1 MKPHDLKPAPGATTA
16 RTRVGRGI
24 GSGKGGTTGRGTKG
38 TRARGG
44 VKAFFEG
51 GQMPLARRIP
61 QLKGF
66 KPPRPHLF
74 EPVSLAAIAAVEGSE
89 VGPDEMRASGA
100 IRRKGKKPIK
110 VLADGELDRAVTVRA
125 HAFSASARSK
135 IEAAGGTAEVLPT
148 GPAK

>member
-1 MKPHDLKPAPGATTA
+1 MKPHDLKPATGATKA
-16 RTRVGRGI
+16 RMRVGRGI
-24 GSGKGGTTGRGTKG
+24 GSGKGGTAGRGTKG

-44 VKAFFEG
+44 VKTFFEG
-51 GQMPLARRIP
+51 GQMPIARRVP
-61 QLKGF
+61 KLKGF

-74 EPVSLAAIAAVEGSE
+74 EPINLSAIEAFEGNE
-89 VGPDEMRASGA
+89 VGPDEMRSQGL

-110 VLADGELDRAVTVRA
+110 VLGDGEIGRAVTVRA

-148 GPAK
+148 GSAK

>member
-1 MKPHDLKPAPGATTA
+1 MKPHDLKPAPGATKA

-24 GSGKGGTTGRGTKG
+24 GSGKGGTAGRGTKG

-51 GQMPLARRIP
+51 GQMPIARRLP
-61 QLKGF
+61 KLKGF

-74 EPVSLAAIAAVEGSE
+74 EPVNLAALAAVDGNE
-89 VGPDEMRASGA
+89 VGPDEMRARGMV
-100 IRRKGKKPIK
+100 RRKGKKPIK
-110 VLADGELDRAVTVRA
+110 VLAEGELDRPITVRA

-135 IEAAGGTAEVLPT
+135 IEAAGGTVEVLPT